1 MDSNWLTKGV
11 SADGF
16 EWHGP
21 GEPNTRRAILELEQK
36 LKKIWYLERAVEAS
50 RSVGRVLFPNGKNF
64 ATCFLIGPQ
73 LILTNHHVFSTPQET
88 AGVRIQF
95 NYREQYDGDLAD
107 PDEYICDSATFITDK
122 TLDFTLV
129 GLTQQAKPA
138 YLPLRHADSTV
149 RGSHIAII
157 QHPSGYPLQIAMR
170 DNSLVYDDANTI
182 EYLTNTDYGS
192 SGAPVFND
200 NWNVIALHS
209 QRVKDPNSDTWY
221 RNRGTKIEAIVRNID
236 SKGVDYLIFR

>member
-11 SADGF
+11 SAGGF
-16 EWHGP
+16 DWHGP
-21 GEPNTRRAILELEQK
+21 VDPNTRKAIVDLEQK

-64 ATCFLIGPQ
+64 ATCFLVAPK
-73 LILTNHHVFSTPQET
+73 LILTNNHVFSTPEDT

-95 NYREQYDGDLAD
+95 NYREQYNGDLAD
-107 PDEYICDSATFITDK
+107 PDEYQCDPTTFITDK
-122 TLDFTLV
+122 ALDFTLV

-138 YLPLRHADSTV
+138 YLQLRHSDSVV

-157 QHPSGYPLQIAMR
+157 QHPGGSPLQVAMR
-170 DNSLVYDDANTI
+170 DNSLVFDDANTI

-209 QRVKDPNSDTWY
+209 QRVKDPNSDAWY
-221 RNRGTKIEAIVRNID
+221 RNRGTKIEAIVRIIG
-236 SKGVDYLIFR
+236 KGVNQLIPH